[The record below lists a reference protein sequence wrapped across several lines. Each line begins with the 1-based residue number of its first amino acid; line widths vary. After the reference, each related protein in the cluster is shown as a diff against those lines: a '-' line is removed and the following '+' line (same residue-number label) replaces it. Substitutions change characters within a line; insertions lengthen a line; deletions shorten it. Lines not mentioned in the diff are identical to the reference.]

1 MKVWVDIPVMIGGIR
16 ARLTYSSRLDG
27 PPPPGSKK
35 KKVDRYLLA

>member
-1 MKVWVDIPVMIGGIR
+1 MKVWVDILVMIGGTR

-27 PPPPGSKK
+27 PPPPDPK